1 MKWQGINE
9 FVEVGET
16 ESFTLAAKKLNISI
30 AQVSRQISALE
41 QRLQVKLFHRS
52 TRKVSLTQEGKL
64 FHQHCKGVLDGLEA
78 AENAITQMQSEPQG
92 EIKLSMPV
100 TYGEQIIL
108 PLVHDFMIEYQQISV
123 STYLSNSHVD
133 MVDEGFDLAI
143 RTGKLKSSSLVAKKL
158 TVRATQVCAS
168 PNYLARFGM
177 PKTLADLKAHNCLSG
192 AQHYWRFIEDKKE
205 KNIPVEGNIHCNSG
219 TGLVDAALKHI
230 GIIQLPDYYVKQH
243 INSGQL
249 VSILKEYKIPDE
261 GVWAVYPD
269 KRYLPTKT
277 RLLID
282 YLSKCL

>member
-1 MKWQGINE
+1 M
-9 FVEVGET
+9 
-16 ESFTLAAKKLNISI
+16 
-30 AQVSRQISALE
+30 
-41 QRLQVKLFHRS
+41 
-52 TRKVSLTQEGKL
+52 TQEGKL

-92 EIKLSMPV
+92 EIKPSMPV

-123 STYLSNSHVD
+123 TTYLSNSHVD

-158 TVRATQVCAS
+158 TVRSTQVCAS

-177 PKTLADLKAHNCLSG
+177 PKTLVDLKAHNCLSG

-243 INSGQL
+243 LNSGQL

>member
-1 MKWQGINE
+1 
-9 FVEVGET
+9 
-16 ESFTLAAKKLNISI
+16 
-30 AQVSRQISALE
+30 
-41 QRLQVKLFHRS
+41 
-52 TRKVSLTQEGKL
+52 
-64 FHQHCKGVLDGLEA
+64 
-78 AENAITQMQSEPQG
+78 MQSEPQG
-92 EIKLSMPV
+92 EIKMSMPV

-123 STYLSNSHVD
+123 STYLSNSNVD

-158 TVRATQVCAS
+158 TVRATKVCAS
-168 PNYLARFGM
+168 PTYLAKFGT
-177 PKTLADLKAHNCLSG
+177 PKVLADLKAHNCLSS
-192 AQHYWRFIEDKKE
+192 AQHYWRFVEDKKE

-230 GIIQLPDYYVKQH
+230 GIVQLPDYYVKKH
-243 INSGQL
+243 LNSGQL
-249 VSILKEYKIPDE
+249 ISLLEKYKIPDE

-282 YLSKCL
+282 YLSERL